1 MCVLPDPL
9 PALLP
14 AGPAQAPL
22 AWVLF
27 GIAPL
32 GYAQRYLTRVRKFP
46 RGRERWRIAGL
57 YLADVLCVLGC
68 VFLLLDVAFP
78 WSAAVDAWHAHT
90 VLTLPTT
97 CPVSVVEA
105 THDHARTVVVFLIL
119 GALACFLLG
128 AMIAHVAERRYREV
142 LGQARLESA

>member
-14 AGPAQAPL
+14 AGPSQAPL

-27 GIAPL
+27 GFAPL
-32 GYAQRYLTRVRKFP
+32 GYAQRYVSRVRKFP
-46 RGRERWRIAGL
+46 PGRERWRIAGL
-57 YLADVLCVLGC
+57 HLADVLCGLGC
-68 VFLLLDVAFP
+68 AFLLLDLAFP
-78 WSAAVDAWHAHT
+78 WSAAVDAWHANI

-97 CPVSVVEA
+97 CSVNLVEA
-105 THDHARTVVVFLIL
+105 THDHAQTLVVLLIL

-128 AMIAHVAERRYREV
+128 AMIAHVAERRYRKF
-142 LGQARLESA
+142 LEQGRSPGP